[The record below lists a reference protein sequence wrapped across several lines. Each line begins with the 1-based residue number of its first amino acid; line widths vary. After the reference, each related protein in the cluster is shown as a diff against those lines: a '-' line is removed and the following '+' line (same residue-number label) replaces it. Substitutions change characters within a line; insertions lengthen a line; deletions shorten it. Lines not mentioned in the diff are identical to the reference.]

1 MGLVI
6 EAPRFTAEDVAAFGE
21 RLQPE
26 QTPLE
31 GWSAAG
37 PVPRGPRRGGFE
49 LEAWLVGP
57 DLRPAPCPA
66 SRRPWSP
73 VGGAVLASASDSPG
87 SASCPRWRPS
97 ISLWPT
103 GSHADVSG
111 HATPHLPTPR
121 RSRPLTFQIPGYNR
135 PFMKNGDVAVEA
147 TATTI
152 RYNRPFMKN
161 GDVAVEA
168 TAPPCRSIW
177 RWTSTRR
184 RSSGRGDT
192 ARGIAPVS
200 MRASLSFLLEKNA
213 ACTAAIEQF
222 EVLLDII
229 LGVLEDLVHERVE
242 LAVICIACVGLHP

>member
-147 TATTI
+147 TATTLPVHLEVDFDPETIERPGRYCPWHSPSFNACILVVPPGKECCLHRCYRTI
-152 RYNRPFMKN
+152 RS
-161 GDVAVEA
+161 
-168 TAPPCRSIW
+168 APRHHSGSIGRS
-177 RWTSTRR
+177 
-184 RSSGRGDT
+184 G
-192 ARGIAPVS
+192 P
-200 MRASLSFLLEKNA
+200 
-213 ACTAAIEQF
+213 
-222 EVLLDII
+222 
-229 LGVLEDLVHERVE
+229 
-242 LAVICIACVGLHP
+242 